1 MSCRHCLYYV
11 FLNDQVLSTWMHSLG
26 QYPPATATTLLGK
39 TLLVLLGLLMLHP
52 MRRHCGDTRTQ
63 LSCRATA
70 LPYECVLSRPR
81 SLLRKPTKVSG
92 CWILLVHRLPLHHHL
107 VRKPVEQFCR
117 ERQRCHSAHAL
128 NINNLDK
135 LDTKLYKQ
143 PWQVCL
149 QLHRASS
156 SQMET

>member
-1 MSCRHCLYYV
+1 MDALTWAVSPRHR
-11 FLNDQVLSTWMHSLG
+11 NHSFG
-26 QYPPATATTLLGK
+26 RNPAGAAGFVDAPSDAQALWRYADSTLLSRYCP
-39 TLLVLLGLLMLHP
+39 TVL
-52 MRRHCGDTRTQ
+52 
-63 LSCRATA
+63 
-70 LPYECVLSRPR
+70 YECVLSRPR